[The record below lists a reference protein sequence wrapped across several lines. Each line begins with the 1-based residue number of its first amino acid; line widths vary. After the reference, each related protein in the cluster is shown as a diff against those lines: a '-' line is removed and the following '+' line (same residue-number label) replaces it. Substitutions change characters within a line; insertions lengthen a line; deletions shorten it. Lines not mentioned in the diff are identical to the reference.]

1 MEYAW
6 DEDIFLDLSVEEF
19 QFSDRGEDY
28 VRDPSRIKISKT
40 INSCPV
46 QPSQECCARGYNDSG
61 RKLSMYYGTTRENA
75 QSILANGFRQ
85 SADGMLGR
93 GIYLSTELKK
103 AKRYPIG
110 HPESDKVVIQ
120 VKVNVGKVIS
130 IKYQGHP
137 RQKNWHDSRYGLVYD
152 TAWVPPRCGILKSGS
167 EDSCVWDPSR
177 IQIIKIIDPRPV
189 QPSDEGGAWTCAFL
203 CIIIFLWI
211 FFIFRLMAN
220 QFDIM
225 YHGTTR
231 ANARSILANGFRQS
245 EDGMFGRGVYLYR
258 DQEDARRF
266 PVGHLNLGNVIIIGH
281 QHHPRQKT
289 WHDPRYGPVYDTAS
303 VPGGSEVCVWDPSKI
318 TIYLPLLPPCLALTG
333 KHDTDTNMM
342 YAWAEDDF
350 DVPDGVGRLGLSEPI
365 NNRKYIMYHGTTK
378 RNAELI
384 LASGCFHQSA
394 DGMLGP
400 GVYLSRDLEKASRYP
415 IDHPEYDRI
424 VIKVV
429 VNVGK
434 VIAINYQGHPCQKT
448 WHNFGYDTAW
458 VPPKCGMVKSGLE
471 EDCVWDPSRIKILKT
486 IRPRPTQPSGG
497 CGAWGYM

>member
-1 MEYAW
+1 MLGRGVYLCRNLEDARRYPIGHPEHDKVVIKVEVNLGNVIVIDRQHHPRQKTWHDSRYGPVYDTASVPAGCGMVQGGQEPALSKEHRESDTDSNMEYAW
-6 DEDIFLDLSVEEF
+6 DEDIFLDLSVGEF
-19 QFSDRGEDY
+19 QFSDRGEDC
-28 VRDPSRIKISKT
+28 VLDPSRIKISKT

-152 TAWVPPRCGILKSGS
+152 TAWMPPRCGILKSGS

-211 FFIFRLMAN
+211 FFIFRL
-220 QFDIM
+220 
-225 YHGTTR
+225 
-231 ANARSILANGFRQS
+231 
-245 EDGMFGRGVYLYR
+245 
-258 DQEDARRF
+258 
-266 PVGHLNLGNVIIIGH
+266 
-281 QHHPRQKT
+281 
-289 WHDPRYGPVYDTAS
+289 
-303 VPGGSEVCVWDPSKI
+303 
-318 TIYLPLLPPCLALTG
+318 
-333 KHDTDTNMM
+333 
-342 YAWAEDDF
+342 
-350 DVPDGVGRLGLSEPI
+350 
-365 NNRKYIMYHGTTK
+365 
-378 RNAELI
+378 
-384 LASGCFHQSA
+384 
-394 DGMLGP
+394 
-400 GVYLSRDLEKASRYP
+400 
-415 IDHPEYDRI
+415 
-424 VIKVV
+424 
-429 VNVGK
+429 
-434 VIAINYQGHPCQKT
+434 
-448 WHNFGYDTAW
+448 
-458 VPPKCGMVKSGLE
+458 
-471 EDCVWDPSRIKILKT
+471 
-486 IRPRPTQPSGG
+486 
-497 CGAWGYM
+497 

>member
-6 DEDIFLDLSVEEF
+6 DEDIFLDLSVGEF

-28 VRDPSRIKISKT
+28 VPDPSRIKISKT

-61 RKLSMYYGTTRENA
+61 RKLCMYYGTTRENA
-75 QSILANGFRQ
+75 QSILSNGFHQ

-177 IQIIKIIDPRPV
+177 IQIIKIIDPCPV

-211 FFIFRLMAN
+211 FFIFRL
-220 QFDIM
+220 
-225 YHGTTR
+225 
-231 ANARSILANGFRQS
+231 
-245 EDGMFGRGVYLYR
+245 
-258 DQEDARRF
+258 
-266 PVGHLNLGNVIIIGH
+266 
-281 QHHPRQKT
+281 
-289 WHDPRYGPVYDTAS
+289 
-303 VPGGSEVCVWDPSKI
+303 
-318 TIYLPLLPPCLALTG
+318 
-333 KHDTDTNMM
+333 
-342 YAWAEDDF
+342 
-350 DVPDGVGRLGLSEPI
+350 
-365 NNRKYIMYHGTTK
+365 
-378 RNAELI
+378 
-384 LASGCFHQSA
+384 
-394 DGMLGP
+394 
-400 GVYLSRDLEKASRYP
+400 
-415 IDHPEYDRI
+415 
-424 VIKVV
+424 
-429 VNVGK
+429 
-434 VIAINYQGHPCQKT
+434 
-448 WHNFGYDTAW
+448 
-458 VPPKCGMVKSGLE
+458 
-471 EDCVWDPSRIKILKT
+471 
-486 IRPRPTQPSGG
+486 
-497 CGAWGYM
+497 